1 MNGGTSEYSMVSKF
15 MSVAAAAGFALVMF
29 AAPAQAAT
37 HSGNKA
43 CSTTFLPRLYLD
55 SRVAGNGTWS
65 NNGGGGS
72 SSFTFPAGASQR
84 NSPYQ
89 NTHWWVYASQS
100 FYYTPYATCVK

>member
-1 MNGGTSEYSMVSKF
+1 MHRSRDKHPRPRVLIG
-15 MSVAAAAGFALVMF
+15 AAVGAILVLMTL

-37 HSGNKA
+37 HSGDKA
-43 CSTTFLPRLYLD
+43 CSNTLMPRLYLD
-55 SRVAGNGTWS
+55 SRVSGNGTWS

-72 SSFTFPAGASQR
+72 TTFTFPAGASQR

-100 FYYTPYATCVK
+100 FYYPPYATCVQ